1 MNTMLHIKLDLK
13 MVVFQDKKLEIIVK
27 NGIVILYTKR

>member
-1 MNTMLHIKLDLK
+1 MLPIKLDLK

-27 NGIVILYTKR
+27 KWYNYFIY